1 MTPALLYQDDNLIA
15 VDKPEGLASIPEHDR
30 EKENLQT
37 TNENLT
43 LLGQDKACLS

>member
-1 MTPALLYQDDNLIA
+1 MTPALLYQDDDLIA
-15 VDKPEGLASIPEHDR
+15 VDKPEGLASNPEHDR
-30 EKENLQT
+30 EKENLQ